1 MLAKYCNAIHDQG
14 LDIAKGMHD
23 MAEVAPMMDKRIL
36 CSSKKALSLLKQ
48 GP

>member
-1 MLAKYCNAIHDQG
+1 MLAKYCNAICDQG

-23 MAEVAPMMDKRIL
+23 TDEVVPVMDKRIL